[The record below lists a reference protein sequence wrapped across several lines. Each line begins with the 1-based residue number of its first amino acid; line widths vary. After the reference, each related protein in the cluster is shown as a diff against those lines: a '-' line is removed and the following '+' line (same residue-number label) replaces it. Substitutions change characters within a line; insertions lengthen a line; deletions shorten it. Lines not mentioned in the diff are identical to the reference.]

1 MRQTDVDE
9 AIQKA
14 LNVWSSV
21 TPLTFQKIEDKIADI
36 MISFAYRGKID
47 IFTYCIDIQNH

>member
-47 IFTYCIDIQNH
+47 IFTYCIDI

>member
-21 TPLTFQKIEDKIADI
+21 APLTFQKTEDKDADI
-36 MISFAYRGKID
+36 VISFAYRGKTD
-47 IFTYCIDIQNH
+47 TFT